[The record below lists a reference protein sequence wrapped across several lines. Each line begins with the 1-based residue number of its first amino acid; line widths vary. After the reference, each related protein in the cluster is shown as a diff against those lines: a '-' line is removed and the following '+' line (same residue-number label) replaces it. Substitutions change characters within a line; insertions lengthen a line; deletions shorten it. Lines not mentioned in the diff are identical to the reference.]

1 MWQPVALR
9 VARLS
14 ACAKGGGPPSVG
26 RQECLPH
33 LSGEN
38 QTYER
43 KPLSLHHRTNI
54 TALCPI
60 AEGTR
65 MRQVVPVPLFPP
77 CFALMTWSTSQ
88 PKTVFVFVYQAA
100 LAQGIGTG

>member
-1 MWQPVALR
+1 M
-9 VARLS
+9 
-14 ACAKGGGPPSVG
+14 G

-65 MRQVVPVPLFPP
+65 MRQVVRFRCPTMLCTDDVVHFT
-77 CFALMTWSTSQ
+77 A
-88 PKTVFVFVYQAA
+88 KNGVVFVYQAV
-100 LAQGIGTG
+100 LAQGIGTGYHTTRRKAALT